1 MSSTATEQSTFTR
14 PSFIASGVVVALIVV
29 VGTVLGIGA
38 LTDNDGTTPPPAVA
52 APEPGPSSSPESETD
67 AEELPGGASVCGLEG
82 VETSGSVIA
91 APAVEWDLVGTTAA
105 PTSEMA
111 GPGVVDEAT
120 GARYCFQR
128 TPEGALLAAA
138 TIAALGED
146 PATQEAMGEHLVSSE
161 GPGRAAYLERVRG
174 GAAAAPTRLQI
185 AGFNVL
191 EYDGTEAAIDLAFTT
206 SSNAVGAVLLP
217 LVWENGDWKVRLSDD
232 GQLPNP
238 PVQLPNLAG
247 YITWAGV

>member
-1 MSSTATEQSTFTR
+1 MSSTATEQSRFTR
-14 PSFIASGVVVALIVV
+14 PSFIASGVVVAIIVV
-29 VGTVLGIGA
+29 VGAVLGIGA
-38 LTDNDGTTPPPAVA
+38 LTGNDDTTPPPAAA
-52 APEPGPSSSPESETD
+52 APEPGPLSSPEGENS
-67 AEELPGGASVCGLEG
+67 EELPGGASVCGLEG
-82 VETSGSVIA
+82 AETSGSVIA

-105 PTSEMA
+105 PTSEAA

-146 PATQEAMGEHLVSSE
+146 PTTQEAMGEHLVSSE

-191 EYDGTEAAIDLAFTT
+191 EYDGTDAAIDLAFTT

-217 LVWENGDWKVRLSDD
+217 LVWEDGDWKVRLSDD
-232 GQLPNP
+232 GRLPNP